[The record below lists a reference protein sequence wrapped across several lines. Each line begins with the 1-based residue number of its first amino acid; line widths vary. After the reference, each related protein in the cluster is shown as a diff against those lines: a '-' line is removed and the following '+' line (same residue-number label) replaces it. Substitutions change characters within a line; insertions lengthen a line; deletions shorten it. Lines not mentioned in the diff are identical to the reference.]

1 VTPATALTLVKVVHT
16 LAWAVFVAAILAIP
30 VASLR
35 DEHAIALGLCGVI
48 AGETAVLII
57 TSWRCPL
64 TYIAAR
70 YTRDRRDNF
79 DIFLPEWL
87 ARYNKEIFGT
97 LYVVFLVFALARWA
111 RAPG

>member
-1 VTPATALTLVKVVHT
+1 MALTIIKVAHT
-16 LAWAVFVAAILAIP
+16 LAWAVFVAAIFAIP

-35 DEHAIALGLCGVI
+35 EEHTIALELCGVI
-48 AGETAVLII
+48 AAEVTVLII

-64 TYIAAR
+64 TYLAAR
-70 YTRDRRDNF
+70 YTRDRHHNF
-79 DIFLPEWL
+79 DIYLPEWL

-97 LYVVFLVFALARWA
+97 LYAVFLVFALVRWA